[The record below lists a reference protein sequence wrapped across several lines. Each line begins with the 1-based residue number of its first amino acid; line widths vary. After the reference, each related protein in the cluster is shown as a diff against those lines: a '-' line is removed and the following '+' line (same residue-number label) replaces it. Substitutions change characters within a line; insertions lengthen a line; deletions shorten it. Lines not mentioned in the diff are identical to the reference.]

1 MANSETKIVLTA
13 EDKTAGVLSTATRNL
28 QNMSSA
34 ATMASSALSAI
45 GVSFSAAAAVA
56 LVKGTIDA
64 ADGFNDLSQRVGIGI
79 KDLAGWT
86 LAANQSGT
94 SMEAV
99 AKGVKSLSTY
109 MVDHADKL
117 RKAGITATDANGAMI
132 QLADMFKAMP
142 DGIEKTALA
151 VQLFGKSGM
160 DMIPMLNQGSAGLQE
175 AQEKAAAY
183 GRKMAE
189 LAPDADKFNDQME
202 EFSLHAKAAG
212 MNIANIFIPGLI
224 GLSQWLND
232 VAAGGA
238 KARQA
243 LGWISGG
250 LLDDE
255 GGATGYS
262 GPLDKFGLPAKPG
275 TGKAAAAMNPRALL
289 DKPAAA
295 GGAGQSPLARMLAE
309 QKKRIA
315 AINATYGDEQTVSV
329 DSVSRQY
336 AQRELDDL
344 EKKRIAMEKMA
355 EERMEQQ
362 RIEFEG
368 EEAIREAMEKNT
380 REIRKQDDAARQLGF
395 SFSSAFEDAVIGGK
409 KAGEVIRSLAQDIAR
424 IWMRKSV
431 TEPMANSVSG
441 LFSGGGLGKLFE
453 GMFNPAGA
461 PIASQGFGM
470 AGDAGAL
477 LGFAG
482 GGYTGNGARSGGMDG
497 QGGFLAM
504 LHPQESVIDHAQGG
518 GSGGA
523 VTVILNIST
532 GVAQTV
538 RAEISNLLPS
548 ISASVQGAVM
558 DARLRGGSTRA
569 AYRG

>member
-1 MANSETKIVLTA
+1 MANNETRIILTA
-13 EDKTAGVLSTATRNL
+13 EDKTAGVLSAATRNL
-28 QNMSSA
+28 QSMSSA
-34 ATMASSALSAI
+34 ATLASSALSAI
-45 GVSFSAAAAVA
+45 GVSFTAAAAVA

-79 KDLAGWT
+79 KELAGWT

-117 RKAGITATDANGAMI
+117 KKAGITATDANGAMI

-142 DGIEKTALA
+142 DGVEKTALA
-151 VQLFGKSGM
+151 IQLMGKSGM
-160 DMIPMLNQGSAGLQE
+160 DLIPVMNMGSAGLADAFQ
-175 AQEKAAAY
+175 KADAY
-183 GRKMAE
+183 GKKMAE

-202 EFSLHAKAAG
+202 EFGLHAKAAG

-243 LGWISGG
+243 LGWLSGG

-309 QKKRIA
+309 QKRRIA

-336 AQRELDDL
+336 EQKELDAL
-344 EKKRIAMEKMA
+344 EKKRIAMEQMA

-362 RIEFEG
+362 RLESEG
-368 EEAIREAMEKNT
+368 EEAIRLAMEKTT
-380 REIRKQDDAARQLGF
+380 REMKSQDDAARQLGL

-409 KAGEVIRSLAQDIAR
+409 KAGEVIRALGMDIAR
-424 IWMRKSV
+424 IFLRKNV
-431 TEPMANSVSG
+431 TEPMANSMSG
-441 LFSGGGLGKLFE
+441 LFSGGIGKLFDGWGSGGGSDATAE
-453 GMFNPAGA
+453 WNYGVDQMPGVA
-461 PIASQGFGM
+461 PSW
-470 AGDAGAL
+470 
-477 LGFAG
+477 AG
-482 GGYTGNGARSGGMDG
+482 GGYTGNGARSGGLDG
-497 QGGFLAM
+497 QGGFWAVM
-504 LHPQESVIDHAQGG
+504 HPQETVTDHASGG
-518 GSGGA
+518 GGGG
-523 VTVILNIST
+523 VTVVLNIAT

>member
-1 MANSETKIVLTA
+1 MANNETKIILTA
-13 EDKTAGVLSTATRNL
+13 EDKTSGVLAAATRNL
-28 QNMSSA
+28 QSMSGA
-34 ATMASSALSAI
+34 ATLASSALAAI
-45 GVSFSAAAAVA
+45 GVSFSGAAAVA

-79 KDLAGWT
+79 KELAGWT

-94 SMEAV
+94 SMESV
-99 AKGVKSLSTY
+99 AKGVRGLSTY
-109 MVDHADKL
+109 MVEHADKL
-117 RKAGITATDANGAMI
+117 RKAGITATDANGAML
-132 QLADMFKAMP
+132 QLSDMFKAMP
-142 DGIEKTALA
+142 DGIEKSALA
-151 VQLFGKSGM
+151 SALFGQKVGS
-160 DMIPMLNQGSAGLQE
+160 DLIPMLNMGSKSLEE
-175 AQEKAAAY
+175 AQQKAAAY
-183 GRKMAE
+183 GQKMAE

-243 LGWISGG
+243 LGWLSGG

-275 TGKAAAAMNPRALL
+275 TGKAAATNPRALL

-295 GGAGQSPLARMLAE
+295 GGAKQSPLARMLAA
-309 QKKRIA
+309 QNKRIA
-315 AINATYGDEQTVSV
+315 ELNSSGFDDQSVSV
-329 DSVSRQY
+329 DSIARQSEK
-336 AQRELDDL
+336 AELDAL

-362 RIEFEG
+362 RLESDG
-368 EEAIREAMEKNT
+368 EEAIRLAMEKTT
-380 REIRKQDDAARQLGF
+380 REMKTQDDAARQLGL
-395 SFSSAFEDAVIGGK
+395 SFTSAFEDAVIGGK
-409 KAGEVIRSLAQDIAR
+409 KASEVIRGLGMDIAR
-424 IWMRKSV
+424 IFMRKNV
-431 TEPMANSVSG
+431 TEPMANSMSG
-441 LFSGGGLGKLFE
+441 LFSGGIGKLFE

-470 AGDAGAL
+470 AGDAGSL

-482 GGYTGNGARSGGMDG
+482 GGFTGSGARSGGMDG

-504 LHPQESVIDHAQGG
+504 LHPQETVIDHAQGG
-518 GSGGA
+518 GAGGA

>member
-1 MANSETKIVLTA
+1 VANNETKIILTA
-13 EDKTAGVLSTATRNL
+13 EDKTSGVLAAATRNL
-28 QNMSSA
+28 QSMSGA
-34 ATMASSALSAI
+34 ATLASSALAAI
-45 GVSFSAAAAVA
+45 GVSFSGAAAVA
-56 LVKGTIDA
+56 LIKGTIDA

-79 KDLAGWT
+79 KELAGWT

-94 SMEAV
+94 SMESV
-99 AKGVKSLSTY
+99 ARGIKSLSTY

-117 RKAGITATDANGAMI
+117 KAAGITATDVNGAML

-142 DGIEKTALA
+142 DGVEKTALS
-151 VQLFGKSGM
+151 VQLLGKAGM
-160 DMIPMLNQGSAGLQE
+160 DMIPVFNMGSAELQK

-183 GRKMAE
+183 GKKMAE

-202 EFSLHAKAAG
+202 EFGLHAKAAG

-275 TGKAAAAMNPRALL
+275 TGKAAPATNPRALL
-289 DKPAAA
+289 DKSAAA

-336 AQRELDDL
+336 EQKELDAL
-344 EKKRIAMEKMA
+344 EKKRIAMEEMA

-362 RIEFEG
+362 RIESEG
-368 EEAIREAMEKNT
+368 EEAIRLAMEKTT
-380 REIRKQDDAARQLGF
+380 REMKSQDDAARQLGL
-395 SFSSAFEDAVIGGK
+395 SFTSAFEDAVIGGK
-409 KAGEVIRSLAQDIAR
+409 KASEVVRGLGMDIAR
-424 IWMRKSV
+424 IFLRKNV
-431 TEPMANSVSG
+431 TEPMANSMSG
-441 LFSGGGLGKLFE
+441 LFSGGIGKLFE
-453 GMFNPAGA
+453 GFFGGGGGGA
-461 PIASQGFGM
+461 ASQGFGM

-482 GGYTGNGARSGGMDG
+482 GGYTGDGARSGGLDG

-504 LHPQESVIDHAQGG
+504 LHPRETVTDHATGG
-518 GSGGA
+518 GGGG
-523 VTVILNIST
+523 VTVNLSIGV

-538 RAEISNLLPS
+538 RAEIANLLPS